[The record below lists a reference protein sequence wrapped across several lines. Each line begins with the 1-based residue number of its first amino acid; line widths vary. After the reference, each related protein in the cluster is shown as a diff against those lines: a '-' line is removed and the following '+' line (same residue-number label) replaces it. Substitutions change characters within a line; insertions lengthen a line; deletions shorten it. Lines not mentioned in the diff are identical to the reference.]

1 MLVLNKKKIFTIFP
15 DMADEW
21 ILTGLKILNNILVEG
36 IHVLHQPLLRRVV
49 HVPGVVDDAEIG
61 LVLNKVFVK
70 ILLGKYRLF
79 Q

>member
-1 MLVLNKKKIFTIFP
+1 
-15 DMADEW
+15 MADEW

-61 LVLNKVFVK
+61 LVLNKIILLKGVFVK
-70 ILLGKYRLF
+70 FLFRKYRLF

>member
-1 MLVLNKKKIFTIFP
+1 
-15 DMADEW
+15 MADEW